1 MLDSLSSVDIKWT
14 KLYDIPNQDPI
25 IIDSSIDQSNLW
37 NRLQQEIANN
47 ESLRNQMKKLEMEN
61 DFLKGS
67 A

>member
-1 MLDSLSSVDIKWT
+1 MSSVDIKWT

-25 IIDSSIDQSNLW
+25 IIDSSIDQSSLW
-37 NRLQQEIANN
+37 VRLQQEIANN